1 MDFQVSEQTIRD
13 LAYYIVAAGI
23 VVSVLYA
30 IVKFGGRPVL
40 EQVATIIVTPGLLVL
55 AVMSIEVAFAFVGIS
70 LFQGNGGIL
79 YACAVAL
86 GLWRAEQA
94 HNQASGAIS
103 GWIVRRVPG
112 K

>member
-30 IVKFGGRPVL
+30 IVKFGGRPTL
-40 EQVATIIVTPGLLVL
+40 EQVTALIVTPGLLVL
-55 AVMSIEVAFAFVGIS
+55 AVLSIEVAFGFLGIALFLDYSGAIYAF
-70 LFQGNGGIL
+70 
-79 YACAVAL
+79 AVAL
-86 GLWRAEQA
+86 GLYRVEKA
-94 HNQASGAIS
+94 HGLASTDIA